1 MSLTHF
7 LNNNNNNNN
16 NNSGSSMDS
25 DQVYLQHIMILFICE
40 YLEGRIVPIFYG
52 SSGHLAQVLKKV
64 FRLKKKL
71 R

>member
-25 DQVYLQHIMILFICE
+25 DQVYLQHIMIIFLCE
-40 YLEGRIVPIFYG
+40 YLEGPLFYG
-52 SSGHLAQVLKKV
+52 SSGHVAQV
-64 FRLKKKL
+64 FFKKL
-71 R
+71 RYFD

>member
-25 DQVYLQHIMILFICE
+25 DQVYLQHIMIIFLCE
-40 YLEGRIVPIFYG
+40 YLEGPLFMV
-52 SSGHLAQVLKKV
+52 AQDTLRKCFFKEIKI
-64 FRLKKKL
+64 FRLK
-71 R
+71 